1 MGRRCAVRK
10 SLGHPLDDDNL
21 RYTLGALPVEGF
33 NSGDTAYVRCRRYER
48 LKLCTHLIITMDN
61 NPMLLELS

>member
-33 NSGDTAYVRCRRYER
+33 NAGDTA
-48 LKLCTHLIITMDN
+48 
-61 NPMLLELS
+61 